1 MLPTPRQRKDARPGE
16 LIEAA
21 LQLFSEK
28 GFAATRSEEVA
39 ARAGVS
45 KGTLYLYFNSKEA
58 LFKAAV
64 RSHLGTLIMQG
75 RELVEGF
82 EGSSGELLRTLLGRW
97 WRNASTAP
105 APAMLKI
112 LMTESC
118 AFPELATIWADE
130 IVLPLQELLGHIV
143 RRGIGAGELRALPID
158 QVIAAFIA
166 PVLLI
171 AMEFHSQA
179 MASAC
184 LRTVD
189 LDARVETQL
198 DILLGGIC
206 LPHAL

>member
-1 MLPTPRQRKDARPGE
+1 MLPMPRHRKDARPGE
-16 LIEAA
+16 LIDAA

-28 GFAATRSEEVA
+28 GFAATRSDEVA

-64 RSHLGTLIMQG
+64 RSHLGALIMQG

-82 EGSSGELLRTLLGRW
+82 EGSSSELLRTLLGRW
-97 WRNASTAP
+97 WRNAGTAP
-105 APAMLKI
+105 APALLKI

-130 IVLPLQELLGHIV
+130 IMQPLRELLGYIV
-143 RRGIGAGELRALPID
+143 RRGIGTGELRALPID

-166 PVLLI
+166 PVLLF
-171 AMEFHSQA
+171 AMEFHSPA
-179 MASAC
+179 VVPAC
-184 LRTVD
+184 LRSSD
-189 LDARVETQL
+189 LEARVKTQL
-198 DILLGGIC
+198 DILLEGIC
-206 LPHAL
+206 LPPAL